1 MATPVDVEFRIP
13 APRES
18 IFAFSGDLV
27 ALGNLVPGVASIE
40 ETGNPSQAVWHMQI
54 KLGLMK
60 VKQDLVTT
68 ILELEDPS
76 FAKFSC
82 ESKDMAMAGTV
93 SLTDAAEGE
102 TDVVAHFEAEGRGTL
117 ARLIDTYLEPKLIEY
132 ARGFSENLQAKVSG

>member
-1 MATPVDVEFRIP
+1 MAAPVDVEFRIP

-27 ALGNLVPGVASIE
+27 ELGNLVPGVVSIE
-40 ETGNPSQAVWHMQI
+40 TTDDSRKAIWHMQI

-68 ILELEDPS
+68 ILGLEEPR
-76 FAKFSC
+76 FAEFSC

-93 SLTDAAEGE
+93 TLAEAE
-102 TDVVAHFEAEGRGTL
+102 DDQTDVVAHFEAEGRGPL
-117 ARLIDTYLEPKLIEY
+117 ARLIDTYMEPKLIEY
-132 ARGFSENLQAKVSG
+132 AKGFSENLQKKVS

>member
-1 MATPVDVEFRIP
+1 MAATVDVEFRIP

-27 ALGNLVPGVASIE
+27 ELGNLVPGVVSIE
-40 ETGNPSQAVWHMQI
+40 ATDDSRKAIWHMQI

-93 SLTDAAEGE
+93 SLADAAEGE
-102 TDVVAHFEAEGRGTL
+102 TDVVAHFEAEGRGPL

>member
-60 VKQDLVTT
+60 VKRGIHEVL
-68 ILELEDPS
+68 S
-76 FAKFSC
+76 FIMFNWIAFYLSNY
-82 ESKDMAMAGTV
+82 
-93 SLTDAAEGE
+93 
-102 TDVVAHFEAEGRGTL
+102 VV
-117 ARLIDTYLEPKLIEY
+117 
-132 ARGFSENLQAKVSG
+132 NLQIIHKEGGGEATKDVASTARILFPQAGIS

>member
-27 ALGNLVPGVASIE
+27 ALGNLVPGVVSIE
-40 ETGNPSQAVWHMQI
+40 ETDDSHQAIWHMQI

-68 ILELEDPS
+68 ILELEEPS

-93 SLTDAAEGE
+93 TLSEAGEGE
-102 TDVVAHFEAEGRGTL
+102 TDVVAHFEAEGRGPL
-117 ARLIDTYLEPKLIEY
+117 ARLIDTYMEPKLIEY
-132 ARGFSENLQAKVSG
+132 AEGFSENLQAKVSS